1 MLKFEWDSAKS
12 RANLK
17 KHGISFDEAT
27 TCFYDPMHVL
37 IDDPDSSD
45 NEERLILIG
54 TSNRSKLLVVVHLDV
69 KRDQIRIISA
79 RIASKK
85 ERKQYEEV

>member
-1 MLKFEWDSAKS
+1 MLKFEWDPAKS
-12 RANLK
+12 RSNHK

-37 IDDPDSSD
+37 IDDPDSSAD
-45 NEERLILIG
+45 EERLILIG
-54 TSNRSKLLVVVHLDV
+54 TSSKSKLLVVVHLDTE
-69 KRDQIRIISA
+69 RDQIRIISA
-79 RIASKK
+79 RPASKN